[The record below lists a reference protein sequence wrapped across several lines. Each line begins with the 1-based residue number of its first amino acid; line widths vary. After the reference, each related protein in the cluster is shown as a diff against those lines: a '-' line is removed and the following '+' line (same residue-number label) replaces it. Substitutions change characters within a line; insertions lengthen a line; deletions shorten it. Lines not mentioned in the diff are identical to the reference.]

1 MDEKLKEWSR
11 NVKIRDGW
19 VCDCGELDR
28 ELLDSHHIEPKYL
41 RPDLIYE
48 VDNGRILC
56 LWCHAKAHWSYEA
69 VRNKILARLA
79 IILYGRLY
87 GKSRTDFG
95 KRRATEDVSDKRFQ
109 DRREQ
114 ASSTGPGK
122 ARTAGELET
131 AHKADKKGS

>member
-1 MDEKLKEWSR
+1 MDERLKEWSL

-19 VCDCGELDR
+19 VCTEPGCGELDR

-48 VDNGRILC
+48 VDNGRTLC
-56 LWCHAKAHWSYEA
+56 LWCHAKKHWSYEA

-95 KRRATEDVSDKRFQ
+95 KRPRGKDVSDKGFE
-109 DRREQ
+109 DRRS
-114 ASSTGPGK
+114 A
-122 ARTAGELET
+122 AG
-131 AHKADKKGS
+131 